1 MTNFFHTQN
10 ELAYL
15 YLEKT
20 VVTPGVELRGLLN
33 VIVEGPEVLDCAEG
47 DDGSLVLLPA
57 SVPVVFEE
65 PQGPF
70 VLKKSKVKGYF
81 RKKYFDL
88 TVVCCL
94 C

>member
-1 MTNFFHTQN
+1 MTLETFNNKLVLSTNYEKKFHSQN
-10 ELAYL
+10 ELAYW

-20 VVTPGVELRGLLN
+20 VVTPGVELGGLLN

-70 VLKKSKVKGYF
+70 VLKKSKS
-81 RKKYFDL
+81 
-88 TVVCCL
+88 
-94 C
+94 